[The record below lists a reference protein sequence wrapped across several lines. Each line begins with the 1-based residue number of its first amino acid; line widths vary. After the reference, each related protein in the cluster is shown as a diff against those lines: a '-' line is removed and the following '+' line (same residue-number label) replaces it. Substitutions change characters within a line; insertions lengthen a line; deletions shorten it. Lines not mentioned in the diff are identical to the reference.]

1 LRTLSITAATLIT
14 LLTTGCVNTPDDS
27 GTTAAAGSVVSANPQ
42 TLFAARLQ
50 PASGLETS
58 VMAGNQL
65 RISFP
70 GMTAFSHDGARLSS
84 ALQQQ
89 LTHIVESLKGIN
101 YQRLA
106 VLGHTDSSGQLA
118 YNNKLSQQ
126 RAEQVKAFM
135 LQQGLAAE
143 TIAAEG
149 RGPAE
154 PIADNNTA
162 EGKAANRRVELV
174 ISFEQPLTAAVTD

>member
-1 LRTLSITAATLIT
+1 
-14 LLTTGCVNTPDDS
+14 
-27 GTTAAAGSVVSANPQ
+27 
-42 TLFAARLQ
+42 
-50 PASGLETS
+50 
-58 VMAGNQL
+58 
-65 RISFP
+65 
-70 GMTAFSHDGARLSS
+70 
-84 ALQQQ
+84 
-89 LTHIVESLKGIN
+89 
-101 YQRLA
+101 
-106 VLGHTDSSGQLA
+106 
-118 YNNKLSQQ
+118 
-126 RAEQVKAFM
+126 M